1 MKRVLLSMVV
11 CMMAIVM
18 QAQRV
23 EVRYFH
29 GKQRCITCRSIE
41 KCAKE
46 VLDESFASQQKSKKI
61 SMKVI
66 DFSTDQGKPIAADH
80 KVSFSSL
87 FIVKIDKNGKETRTD
102 LTRQGFQYAK
112 RNPGEF
118 KKIVKEEITK
128 ALK

>member
-1 MKRVLLSMVV
+1 MKRVLLSMVA
-11 CMMAIVM
+11 CMMALVM

-66 DFSTDQGKPIAADH
+66 DISTEQGKPVAADH

-87 FIVKIDKNGKETRTD
+87 FIVKIDKKGKETRID

-118 KKIVKEEITK
+118 KKILKEEITK

>member
-1 MKRVLLSMVV
+1 MKRVLLSMLV

-66 DFSTDQGKPIAADH
+66 DFSTEQGKPITANH

-87 FIVKIDKNGKETRTD
+87 IIVKIDKKGKETRTD

-118 KKIVKEEITK
+118 KKILKEEITK

>member
-1 MKRVLLSMVV
+1 MKRVLLSLVV

-29 GKQRCITCRSIE
+29 GKQRCITCRSID

-46 VLDESFASQQKSKKI
+46 VLNESFASQQKNKRI

-66 DFSTDQGKPIAADH
+66 DFSTEKGKSIAAKH
-80 KVSFSSL
+80 KVSYSSL
-87 FIVKIDKNGKETRTD
+87 YIVKIGKNGKETCID

-112 RNPGEF
+112 RNPVEF
-118 KKIVKEEITK
+118 KNIVKEEINK

>member
-1 MKRVLLSMVV
+1 MKRLLLSMVV

-66 DFSTDQGKPIAADH
+66 DFSTEQGKPVAADH

-118 KKIVKEEITK
+118 KKILKEEITK
-128 ALK
+128 VLK

>member
-1 MKRVLLSMVV
+1 MKRVLLSMVA
-11 CMMAIVM
+11 CMMALVM

-46 VLDESFASQQKSKKI
+46 VLEESFASQQKSKKI

-66 DFSTDQGKPIAADH
+66 DFSTEQGKLVAADH

-87 FIVKIDKNGKETRTD
+87 FIVKIDKKGKETRTD

-118 KKIVKEEITK
+118 KKILKEEITK

>member
-11 CMMAIVM
+11 CMMALVM
-18 QAQRV
+18 LAQRV

-66 DFSTDQGKPIAADH
+66 DFSTEQGKPVAADH

-87 FIVKIDKNGKETRTD
+87 FIVKIDKKGKETRTD

>member
-1 MKRVLLSMVV
+1 MKRVLLSLVV

-46 VLDESFASQQKSKKI
+46 VLEESFASQQKKKKI
-61 SMKVI
+61 SMKVFDI
-66 DFSTDQGKPIAADH
+66 STEQGKQIGRAH
-80 KVSFSSL
+80 V
-87 FIVKIDKNGKETRTD
+87 
-102 LTRQGFQYAK
+102 
-112 RNPGEF
+112 
-118 KKIVKEEITK
+118 
-128 ALK
+128 

>member
-1 MKRVLLSMVV
+1 MKRVLLSMLV

-29 GKQRCITCRSIE
+29 GKQRCITCLSIE
-41 KCAKE
+41 HCATE
-46 VLDESFASQQKSKKI
+46 VLGESFASQQKSKKI
-61 SMKVI
+61 SMKVFDI
-66 DFSTDQGKPIAADH
+66 STEQGKLVAADH

-87 FIVKIDKNGKETRTD
+87 FIVKIDKKGKETRTE

-112 RNPGEF
+112 RNPAEF

>member
-1 MKRVLLSMVV
+1 MKRVLLSMLV

-46 VLDESFASQQKSKKI
+46 VLDESFASWQKNKKI

-66 DFSTDQGKPIAADH
+66 DFSTEQGKPVAADH

-87 FIVKIDKNGKETRTD
+87 FIVKIDKKGKETRID

-112 RNPGEF
+112 RNPVEF
-118 KKIVKEEITK
+118 KKILKEEITK

>member
-1 MKRVLLSMVV
+1 MVA
-11 CMMAIVM
+11 CMMALVM
-18 QAQRV
+18 LAQRV

-46 VLDESFASQQKSKKI
+46 VLDESFASQQKSKKV
-61 SMKVI
+61 SMKVV
-66 DFSTDQGKPIAADH
+66 DFSTEQGKPVAADH

-102 LTRQGFQYAK
+102 FTRQGFQYAK
-112 RNPGEF
+112 RNPVEF
-118 KKIVKEEITK
+118 KKMVKEEITK

>member
-1 MKRVLLSMVV
+1 MKRVLLSMVA
-11 CMMAIVM
+11 CMMALVM

-61 SMKVI
+61 SMKVFDI
-66 DFSTDQGKPIAADH
+66 STEQGKLVAADH

-87 FIVKIDKNGKETRTD
+87 FIVKIDKNGKETRID

-118 KKIVKEEITK
+118 KKILKEEITK

>member
-1 MKRVLLSMVV
+1 MVV
-11 CMMAIVM
+11 CMVALTM

-29 GKQRCITCRSIE
+29 GKQRCVTCCSIE
-41 KCAKE
+41 KCVKE
-46 VLDESFASQQKSKKI
+46 VLDESFASKQKSKKI
-61 SMKVI
+61 SMKVFDI
-66 DFSTDQGKPIAADH
+66 STEQGKPVAADH

-87 FIVKIDKNGKETRTD
+87 FIVKIDKKGKETRTD

-118 KKIVKEEITK
+118 KKILKEEITK
-128 ALK
+128 VLK

>member
-1 MKRVLLSMVV
+1 MKRILLSMVA

-66 DFSTDQGKPIAADH
+66 DFSTEQGKPVAADH

-118 KKIVKEEITK
+118 KKILKEEITK

>member
-1 MKRVLLSMVV
+1 MKRVLLSMLV

-46 VLDESFASQQKSKKI
+46 VLEESFASQQKSKKI

-66 DFSTDQGKPIAADH
+66 DFSTEQGKPIAANH

-87 FIVKIDKNGKETRTD
+87 FIVKIDKNGKETRID

-118 KKIVKEEITK
+118 KKILKEEITK

>member
-1 MKRVLLSMVV
+1 MKRVLLSMLV

-66 DFSTDQGKPIAADH
+66 DFSTEQGKPVAADH

-87 FIVKIDKNGKETRTD
+87 FIVKIDKNGKETRID

>member
-1 MKRVLLSMVV
+1 MKRVLLSMVA
-11 CMMAIVM
+11 CMMALVM

-46 VLDESFASQQKSKKI
+46 VLGESFASQQKSKKI

-66 DFSTDQGKPIAADH
+66 DFSTEQGKPVAADH

-87 FIVKIDKNGKETRTD
+87 FIVKIDKKGKETRTD

-112 RNPGEF
+112 RNPAEF
-118 KKIVKEEITK
+118 KKILKEEITK

>member
-1 MKRVLLSMVV
+1 MKRVLLSLVV
-11 CMMAIVM
+11 CMMTIVM

-46 VLDESFASQQKSKKI
+46 VLDDSFASQQKSKKI

-66 DFSTDQGKPIAADH
+66 DFSTEQGKPITANH

-87 FIVKIDKNGKETRTD
+87 IIVKIDKKGKETRTD

-118 KKIVKEEITK
+118 KKILKEEITK

>member
-1 MKRVLLSMVV
+1 MVV
-11 CMMAIVM
+11 CMMALVM

-46 VLDESFASQQKSKKI
+46 VLDESFAALQKSKKV

-66 DFSTDQGKPIAADH
+66 DFSTEQGKPIAADH

-87 FIVKIDKNGKETRTD
+87 FVVKIDKNGKETRTD
-102 LTRQGFQYAK
+102 LTRQGFRYAK
-112 RNPGEF
+112 TNPVEL
-118 KKIVKEEITK
+118 KKIIKKEITK
-128 ALK
+128 GVK

>member
-1 MKRVLLSMVV
+1 MKRVLLSMVF
-11 CMMAIVM
+11 CMMALVV
-18 QAQRV
+18 QAQCV
-23 EVRYFH
+23 ELRYFH
-29 GKQRCITCRSIE
+29 GKQRCVTCHSIE

-46 VLDESFASQQKSKKI
+46 VLDESFASQQKDNKI

-66 DFSTDQGKPIAADH
+66 DFSTEQGKPVAADH

-112 RNPGEF
+112 RNPGEL
-118 KKIVKEEITK
+118 KKILKEEITK
-128 ALK
+128 VLK

>member
-1 MKRVLLSMVV
+1 MKRGLLFMVV
-11 CMMAIVM
+11 CMVALTM

-29 GKQRCITCRSIE
+29 GKQRCITCCSIE
-41 KCAKE
+41 KCVKE
-46 VLDESFASQQKSKKI
+46 VLDESFASQQKKKKI
-61 SMKVI
+61 RMKVF
-66 DFSTDQGKPIAADH
+66 DFSTEQGKAVAADH

-87 FIVKIDKNGKETRTD
+87 FVVKIEKEGKETRTD

-112 RNPGEF
+112 RNPAQF

>member
-1 MKRVLLSMVV
+1 MKRVLLSMVA
-11 CMMAIVM
+11 CMMALVM

-66 DFSTDQGKPIAADH
+66 DFSTEQGKPVAADH

-102 LTRQGFQYAK
+102 LPRQGFQYAK

-118 KKIVKEEITK
+118 KKILKEEITK

>member
-1 MKRVLLSMVV
+1 MKRVLLSMIV

-29 GKQRCITCRSIE
+29 GKQRCITCHSIE

-46 VLDESFASQQKSKKI
+46 VLDESFASEQKNKKI

-66 DFSTDQGKPIAADH
+66 DFSTEQGNPDAADH

-102 LTRQGFQYAK
+102 LSRQGFQYAK
-112 RNPGEF
+112 RYPKEF
-118 KKIVKEEITK
+118 KKILKEEITK

>member
-1 MKRVLLSMVV
+1 MKRVLLSMVA
-11 CMMAIVM
+11 CMMALVM

-46 VLDESFASQQKSKKI
+46 VLEESFASQQKSKKI

-66 DFSTDQGKPIAADH
+66 DFSTEQGKPVATDH

-87 FIVKIDKNGKETRTD
+87 FIVKIDKYGKETRTD

-112 RNPGEF
+112 RNPAEF

>member
-1 MKRVLLSMVV
+1 MKRVLLSMLV

-66 DFSTDQGKPIAADH
+66 DFSTEQGKPVAADH

-87 FIVKIDKNGKETRTD
+87 FIVKIDKKGKETRID

-118 KKIVKEEITK
+118 KKILKEEITK

>member
-1 MKRVLLSMVV
+1 MKRVLFSLVV
-11 CMMAIVM
+11 CMMALVV

-66 DFSTDQGKPIAADH
+66 DFSTEQGKPVAADH

-112 RNPGEF
+112 RNPGDF
-118 KKIVKEEITK
+118 KKILKEEITK
-128 ALK
+128 VLK

>member
-1 MKRVLLSMVV
+1 MKRVLLSMVA
-11 CMMAIVM
+11 CMMALVM
-18 QAQRV
+18 LAQRV

-66 DFSTDQGKPIAADH
+66 DFSTEQGKPVAADH

-112 RNPGEF
+112 RNPAEF

>member
-1 MKRVLLSMVV
+1 MKRVLLSMVA
-11 CMMAIVM
+11 CMMALVM

-46 VLDESFASQQKSKKI
+46 VLEESFASQQKSKKI

-66 DFSTDQGKPIAADH
+66 DFSTEQGKPIAANH

-118 KKIVKEEITK
+118 KKILKEEITK

>member
-1 MKRVLLSMVV
+1 MVA
-11 CMMAIVM
+11 CMMALVM

-66 DFSTDQGKPIAADH
+66 DFSTEQGKLVAADH

>member
-1 MKRVLLSMVV
+1 MKRVLLSMLV
-11 CMMAIVM
+11 CMMVLVM

-66 DFSTDQGKPIAADH
+66 DFSTEQGKPVAADH

>member
-1 MKRVLLSMVV
+1 MKRVLLSMVF
-11 CMMAIVM
+11 CMMALVV
-18 QAQRV
+18 QAQCV

-29 GKQRCITCRSIE
+29 GKQRCVTCHSIE

-46 VLDESFASQQKSKKI
+46 VLDESFASQQKDKKI
-61 SMKVI
+61 SMRVI
-66 DFSTDQGKPIAADH
+66 DFSTEQGKPVAADH

-112 RNPGEF
+112 RNPEEF
-118 KKIVKEEITK
+118 KKIVKEAITK

>member
-1 MKRVLLSMVV
+1 MKRVLLSMVA
-11 CMMAIVM
+11 CMMALVM
-18 QAQRV
+18 LAQRV

-29 GKQRCITCRSIE
+29 GKQRCLTCRSIE

-66 DFSTDQGKPIAADH
+66 DFSTEQGKPVAADH

-87 FIVKIDKNGKETRTD
+87 FIVKIDKKGKETRTD

-118 KKIVKEEITK
+118 KKILKEEITK

>member
-11 CMMAIVM
+11 CMVALVM

-46 VLDESFASQQKSKKI
+46 VLDESFASQQKDKKI

-66 DFSTDQGKPIAADH
+66 DFSTDQGKPIAANH

-87 FIVKIDKNGKETRTD
+87 FIVKIDKYGKETRTD

-118 KKIVKEEITK
+118 KKILKEEISK
-128 ALK
+128 VLK